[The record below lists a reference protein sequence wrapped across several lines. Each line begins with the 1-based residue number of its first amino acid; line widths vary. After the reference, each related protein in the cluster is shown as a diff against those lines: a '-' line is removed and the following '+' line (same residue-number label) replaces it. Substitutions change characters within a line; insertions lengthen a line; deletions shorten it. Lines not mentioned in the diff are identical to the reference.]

1 MERLEILERSREEGA
16 FIRSGDLLRYYL
28 RNRRTHFLTGEFPHF
43 KDAFPCT
50 VKLQVLNCATGN
62 ERTPQV

>member
-1 MERLEILERSREEGA
+1 MERLVLERSHEEGA
-16 FIRSGDLLRYYL
+16 FIRSGDILRHHF
-28 RNRRTHFLTGEFPHF
+28 RNRRAHFLNGELPIS
-43 KDAFPCT
+43 KTRFPCT